1 MPFGPPLTDKLL
13 NAIAAAAQL
22 LFGPVEK
29 ALYNAQQRNLSSDNN
44 SELRAKIVIL
54 SIIIRSIE
62 IARSFWLLFMPFDTR
77 SSTYVITD
85 AEINAQINQS
95 IHRRRAHR
103 NDSPIKSI
111 EDALRNS
118 DSKQW

>member
-77 SSTYVITD
+77 SSTYVI
-85 AEINAQINQS
+85 NG
-95 IHRRRAHR
+95 RRDQRA
-103 NDSPIKSI
+103 D
-111 EDALRNS
+111 
-118 DSKQW
+118 